1 MYTLKDYL
9 YYYKNT
15 SLEEVNINEIDILLF
30 SVLSYLPIK
39 SFSNELDLTGF
50 INYVNKTVNKND
62 YSKMGKIAY
71 EILNSIKG
79 SKRYKSLRVKN
90 FINIKNESVQFGACI
105 FYFGTNS
112 IISYKGTDGSV
123 IGWFENFRLGYSYPT
138 NTQLMAIDYLNEN
151 VKFKDKNIYICGHSK
166 GGNLALVSSME
177 ANNNIFKKIKKI
189 YNFDG
194 PGLLKE
200 EFNSFKFKKIK
211 DKLVTIVPSSSVVG
225 VLLNMDNYS
234 TVESNNTFV
243 YEHYPTSWE
252 VFGNYFIPGK
262 LSSMS
267 VKLHE
272 STTTNLESLE
282 KDKVEEVF
290 ETLIKSINMKYDEH
304 FDFNVNDILNILK
317 NMNNVNE
324 EVKRYLTKILKTLII
339 ENKMT
344 NN

>member
-105 FYFGTNS
+105 FCFGTNS

-151 VKFKDKNIYICGHSK
+151 VKFKDKNIYVCGHSK

-200 EFNSFKFKKIK
+200 EFNSFK
-211 DKLVTIVPSSSVVG
+211 
-225 VLLNMDNYS
+225 
-234 TVESNNTFV
+234 
-243 YEHYPTSWE
+243 
-252 VFGNYFIPGK
+252 
-262 LSSMS
+262 
-267 VKLHE
+267 
-272 STTTNLESLE
+272 
-282 KDKVEEVF
+282 
-290 ETLIKSINMKYDEH
+290 
-304 FDFNVNDILNILK
+304 
-317 NMNNVNE
+317 
-324 EVKRYLTKILKTLII
+324 
-339 ENKMT
+339 
-344 NN
+344 

>member
-138 NTQLMAIDYLNEN
+138 NTQLMAIDYLNE
-151 VKFKDKNIYICGHSK
+151 
-166 GGNLALVSSME
+166 
-177 ANNNIFKKIKKI
+177 KI